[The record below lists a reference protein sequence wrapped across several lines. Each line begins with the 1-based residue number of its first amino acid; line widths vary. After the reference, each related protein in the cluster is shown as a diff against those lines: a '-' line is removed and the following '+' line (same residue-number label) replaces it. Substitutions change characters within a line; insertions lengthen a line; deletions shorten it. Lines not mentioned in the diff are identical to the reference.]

1 MFALLAMEWTQNTKD
16 ATDKTGFKCKEE
28 VQAYWLVTRFS
39 TALFGPEF
47 ETTMSKQIR
56 SKNALQSKEE
66 HTQFCL
72 VSPVHDFAVV
82 TEMMQCMEVSTD
94 GDEMLN

>member
-1 MFALLAMEWTQNTKD
+1 
-16 ATDKTGFKCKEE
+16 
-28 VQAYWLVTRFS
+28 
-39 TALFGPEF
+39 
-47 ETTMSKQIR
+47 MSKQIR

-66 HTQFCL
+66 RTQCCL